1 MSLKNLSRA
10 GLNTSH
16 PEKGTSMRSLPKG
29 IHCGAGC
36 KDGAE
41 GI

>member
-1 MSLKNLSRA
+1 MSFKNLSRA
-10 GLNTSH
+10 VLNTSH
-16 PEKGTSMRSLPKG
+16 PEKGTNMRSQPKR
-29 IHCGAGC
+29 IHCGAGY

>member
-1 MSLKNLSRA
+1 MSLKILSRA

-16 PEKGTSMRSLPKG
+16 EEKETSMRSLPER
-29 IHCGAGC
+29 IHCGAGY